1 MVKKNNE
8 KNKFVESLDCD
19 DLCYIKSVKT
29 NDTSSE
35 SREMKK
41 DVLQAFE
48 KKKCGPCGPQ

>member
-1 MVKKNNE
+1 MVKKNNG

-19 DLCYIKSVKT
+19 DLCYIKSVK
-29 NDTSSE
+29 NKDDSIE